1 MVVEEVVVVVD
12 DDGGEVD
19 TLRRWKEEEGFG
31 KSRCCYLDHGG
42 GNYGGSHKQHI

>member
-1 MVVEEVVVVVD
+1 MVEEVVVVVD